1 MIFFAEQLFDV
12 KVALLN
18 VLGLDKVD
26 LNVFDVEVLEQF
38 FKLFF
43 FLKAIVTFDGP
54 SDLCR
59 GLFGSCL
66 TAVYR

>member
-26 LNVFDVEVLEQF
+26 LNVFDVEVL
-38 FKLFF
+38 
-43 FLKAIVTFDGP
+43 
-54 SDLCR
+54 
-59 GLFGSCL
+59 
-66 TAVYR
+66 